1 MSGKTKR
8 CSALVLLMFLCI
20 PLARPEDA
28 PPVIAFVPFNAAGV
42 SQEEAELFSAMLAKE
57 FEAGGGF
64 SVVQSDDVYALIEM
78 EQAVKIA
85 LELGADFIVTGKL
98 FAFGDSHG
106 AFITMFGVNPA
117 VAVVAA
123 RQEEGM
129 DALMATAPGLCAELL
144 DYVAAKS
151 E

>member
-1 MSGKTKR
+1 MSDKSKK
-8 CSALVLLMFLCI
+8 CCALMLLMFLCI
-20 PLARPEDA
+20 PFARPDDK
-28 PPVIAFVPFNAAGV
+28 PPVVAFVPFHAAGV
-42 SQEEAELFSAMLAKE
+42 SQEEVELFSAMLAKE
-57 FEAGGGF
+57 FEVGGGF
-64 SVVQSDDVYALIEM
+64 SVVQRGDVSALIEM

-85 LELGADFIVTGKL
+85 SELGADFIVTGKL

-129 DALMATAPGLCAELL
+129 DALMATMPGLCAELL
-144 DYVAAKS
+144 ESTAHKN

>member
-28 PPVIAFVPFNAAGV
+28 PPVVAFVPFNAAGV
-42 SQEEAELFSAMLAKE
+42 LQEEAELFSAMLAKE

-64 SVVQSDDVYALIEM
+64 SVVQRGDVSALIEM

-85 LELGADFIVTGKL
+85 SELEADFIVTGKL

-129 DALMATAPGLCAELL
+129 DALLNTIPELCAELL
-144 DYVAAKS
+144 ESTACRN